1 MMIPLTEARDAG
13 RVRTMWEGRE
23 GIGKEREREEIEKR
37 ERERERE
44 SVGNSRNWWVSECGH
59 TVRLMRPKGDMS
71 AKYQGRWAVKVSGL
85 RDTHT
90 HTHTHTHKQTHNH
103 TCLQSMK
110 PDGRSKSRVSAVYRM
125 RICACARVF
134 M

>member
-1 MMIPLTEARDAG
+1 MHAQVTMEAKQMMIPLTEARDAG

-90 HTHTHTHKQTHNH
+90 HTHTHTHTNKH
-103 TCLQSMK
+103 TITQ
-110 PDGRSKSRVSAVYRM
+110 
-125 RICACARVF
+125 ACTV
-134 M
+134 